1 MNGEAAH
8 FDEETWA
15 QLPEFF
21 EHLPEPVR
29 LHVWGDVEASPAERE
44 AVRLA
49 QLLSEKFEMIDFRLL
64 PRRINYAYY
73 PVIGVM
79 GLEQSE
85 AIDFGVR
92 LIGLPAGY
100 QMTSLV
106 AAIQCVSFR
115 GMTSEASTRIRLHRL
130 NSEVNLELIT
140 TAGDEAGTVM
150 AQRAFNMAVA
160 SSWIRSYLVMG
171 DTFPEAFVRYSV
183 SQVPHLVI
191 NGRNHV
197 EGLLEE
203 EQILEHIA
211 AAVRETEA

>member
-1 MNGEAAH
+1 MSSQGAH

-15 QLPEFF
+15 QLPDFF
-21 EHLPEPVR
+21 ERLPEPVR
-29 LHVWGDVEASPAERE
+29 LHVWGDIEASPAERE
-44 AVRLA
+44 AARLA
-49 QLLSEKFEMIDFRLL
+49 QLLSERFEMIDFRLL
-64 PRRINYAYY
+64 PRRINYPYY

-79 GLEQSE
+79 GLGQSE

-115 GMTSEASTRIRLHRL
+115 GMTSEASTRIQLRHLS
-130 NSEVNLELIT
+130 SEVTLELIT
-140 TAGDEAGTVM
+140 TADDEAGTVM

-160 SSWIRSYLVMG
+160 STWIRSFLVMG
-171 DTFPEAFVRYSV
+171 DTFPESFVRYSV
-183 SQVPHLVI
+183 NQVPHLVI

-203 EQILEHIA
+203 KDILKHIA
-211 AAVRETEA
+211 ATVRQTEA

>member
-1 MNGEAAH
+1 MSSDAAH
-8 FDEETWA
+8 FDEDTWA

-29 LHVWGDVEASPAERE
+29 LHVWGDVAASPTERE
-44 AVRLA
+44 AARLA
-49 QLLSEKFEMIDFRLL
+49 ELLSSRFETIDYRLL
-64 PRRINYAYY
+64 PRRVNYAYY

-79 GLEQSE
+79 GLEESE
-85 AIDFGVR
+85 AVDFGVR

-115 GMTSEASTRIRLHRL
+115 GMTSEAGTRMKLHRL
-130 NSEVNLELIT
+130 SSEVILELIT
-140 TAGDEAGTVM
+140 TAEDEAGTVM

-171 DTFPEAFVRYSV
+171 DTFPDAFIRYSV

-191 NGRNHV
+191 NGRNHI
-197 EGLLEE
+197 EGLFEE
-203 EQILEHIA
+203 EEILKHIA
-211 AAVRETEA
+211 AAVRDTEV